1 MNSTIFFMQFSTC
14 DLMIIFFGGKARYL
28 VKGEWNA
35 GQISVHLLY
44 NMEPLHP
51 AVHQLVFGVVSV
63 PPFGQYVDI

>member
-1 MNSTIFFMQFSTC
+1 MQFSTC
-14 DLMIIFFGGKARYL
+14 DLIFFLVEKLDIWWGASGMLGKSLY
-28 VKGEWNA
+28 
-35 GQISVHLLY
+35 LLY

>member
-1 MNSTIFFMQFSTC
+1 MIF
-14 DLMIIFFGGKARYL
+14 FFGGKARYL

-35 GQISVHLLY
+35 GQISVYLLY
-44 NMEPLHP
+44 KMEPLHP